1 VGVLSAAIAVLGG
14 IGLLVTLEAID
25 GYALTLAEI
34 PLELCVPTLLVVT
47 AAAVGY
53 RMLRFQRRNEER
65 MTLTRDLE
73 VARSDGARWRSG
85 MRELLRGLGNAIDAQ
100 FDRWELTPAEREVAL
115 LMLKGLSYEDIAAV
129 RESSEQD
136 VRQQARAILGKANL
150 SGRVALSASSL
161 ADLLLAAGERG

>member
-73 VARSDGARWRSG
+73 VARSDGARWRSD
-85 MRELLRGLGNAIDAQ
+85 MRELLRGLGNAIDAH
-100 FDRWELTPAEREVAL
+100 
-115 LMLKGLSYEDIAAV
+115 GS
-129 RESSEQD
+129 
-136 VRQQARAILGKANL
+136 
-150 SGRVALSASSL
+150 
-161 ADLLLAAGERG
+161 